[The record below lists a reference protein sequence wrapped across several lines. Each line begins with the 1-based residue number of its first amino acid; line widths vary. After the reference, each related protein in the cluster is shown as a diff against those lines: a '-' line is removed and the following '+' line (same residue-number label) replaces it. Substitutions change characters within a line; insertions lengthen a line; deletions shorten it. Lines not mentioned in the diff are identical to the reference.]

1 MKESRDEEK
10 YRETLG
16 TLDIGRNFLISCSKD
31 VNWRG
36 KSNREAQRYL
46 ERKNGG

>member
-1 MKESRDEEK
+1 MGANRNEFAQSKKESRDEEK

-31 VNWRG
+31 VN
-36 KSNREAQRYL
+36 
-46 ERKNGG
+46 